1 MKVILALG
9 NPGDKYAQTRHNAGF
24 LVIDQLAA
32 GQSAQFSNKPKFFAD
47 IAELN
52 SFTVNSS
59 ASAKPP
65 VIIIPREKI
74 LLVKPTTYYNEV
86 GIAARALMDFYKLT
100 LDDLLIIHD
109 DTDLDFGKIRV
120 RKGGRDAGSN
130 GLKSLHAHIG
140 SDFWHIRIGTDNL
153 LRRQV
158 STDRFVMMNFNSDEL
173 TILKNWTI
181 PTAQTMIHDFLSDH
195 ISAISVKL

>member
-9 NPGDKYAQTRHNAGF
+9 NPGEKYAYTRHNAGF
-24 LVIDQLAA
+24 LIIDRLAA

-52 SFTVNSS
+52 M
-59 ASAKPP
+59 PG
-65 VIIIPREKI
+65 EKI

-86 GIAARALMDFYKLT
+86 GISARAILDFYKLT
-100 LDDLLIIHD
+100 LDDVLIIHD
-109 DTDLDFGKIRV
+109 DTALDFGKIRV

-140 SDFWHIRIGTDNL
+140 ADFWHIRIGTDNL
-153 LRRQV
+153 LRRQIGDV
-158 STDRFVMMNFNSDEL
+158 DFVLSKFNADEQK
-173 TILKNWTI
+173 ILRDWTI
-181 PTAQTMIHDFLSDH
+181 PEAIKLIGTFLDDT
-195 ISAISVKL
+195 IEPLSVKL

>member
-9 NPGDKYAQTRHNAGF
+9 NPGEKYVHTRHNAGF
-24 LVIDQLAA
+24 LVVDQLAA
-32 GQSAQFSNKPKFFAD
+32 EQGVQFSNKPKFSAD

-52 SFTVNSS
+52 MSG
-59 ASAKPP
+59 
-65 VIIIPREKI
+65 EKI

-86 GIAARALMDFYKLT
+86 GISARAILDFYKLT

-109 DTDLDFGKIRV
+109 DTALDFGKIRV

-153 LRRQV
+153 LRRQIGDV
-158 STDRFVMMNFNSDEL
+158 DFVLSKFNADER
-173 TILKNWTI
+173 TILRDWTI
-181 PTAQTMIHDFLSDH
+181 PESIKLIGTFLDDT
-195 ISAISVKL
+195 IEPLSVKL

>member
-9 NPGDKYAQTRHNAGF
+9 NPGDKYTYTRHNAGF
-24 LVIDQLAA
+24 LVVDQLAA
-32 GQSAQFSNKPKFFAD
+32 EQGAQFSNKPKFFAD

-52 SFTVNSS
+52 NVKL
-59 ASAKPP
+59 ASTANTKSRTTSPQ
-65 VIIIPREKI
+65 EKV

-86 GIAARALMDFYKLT
+86 GVAARALLDFYKLT
-100 LDDLLIIHD
+100 LDDVLIIHD
-109 DTDLDFGKIRV
+109 DTDLDFGKIRI

-181 PTAQTMIHDFLSDH
+181 PTAQTMIHNFLSDH

>member
-9 NPGDKYAQTRHNAGF
+9 NPGEKYVHTRHNAGF
-24 LVIDQLAA
+24 LVVNQLATE
-32 GQSAQFSNKPKFFAD
+32 QNAQFSNKPKFFSD

-52 SFTVNSS
+52 VSG
-59 ASAKPP
+59 
-65 VIIIPREKI
+65 EKI
-74 LLVKPTTYYNEV
+74 LLVKPNTYYNEV

-100 LDDLLIIHD
+100 LDDVLIIHD

-153 LRRQV
+153 LRRQIGDV
-158 STDRFVMMNFNSDEL
+158 DFVLSKFNADERI
-173 TILKNWTI
+173 ILRDWTI
-181 PTAQTMIHDFLSDH
+181 PESIKLIGTFLDDT
-195 ISAISVKL
+195 IEPLSVKL

>member
-9 NPGDKYAQTRHNAGF
+9 NPGEKYTNTRHNAGF
-24 LVIDQLAA
+24 LAIDKFASEQ
-32 GQSAQFSNKPKFFAD
+32 GKTFSNKPKFSAD

-52 SFTVNSS
+52 VSG
-59 ASAKPP
+59 
-65 VIIIPREKI
+65 EKI
-74 LLVKPTTYYNEV
+74 LLVKPTTFYNEV
-86 GIAARALMDFYKLT
+86 GISARAILDFYKLT

-109 DTDLDFGKIRV
+109 DTALDFGKIRV

-153 LRRQV
+153 LRRQIGDV
-158 STDRFVMMNFNSDEL
+158 DFVLSKFNADER
-173 TILKNWTI
+173 TILRDWTSPEAI
-181 PTAQTMIHDFLSDH
+181 KLIGTFLDDT
-195 ISAISVKL
+195 IEPLSVKL

>member
-9 NPGDKYAQTRHNAGF
+9 NPGEKYVHTRHNAGF
-24 LVIDQLAA
+24 LVVNQLAA
-32 GQSAQFSNKPKFFAD
+32 GQSAHFSNKPKFFAD

-52 SFTVNSS
+52 SFTVDS
-59 ASAKPP
+59 AASTKLP
-65 VIIIPREKI
+65 VTIPREKV
-74 LLVKPTTYYNEV
+74 LLVKPTTYYNNV
-86 GIAARALMDFYKLT
+86 GISARAIMDFYKLT

>member
-9 NPGDKYAQTRHNAGF
+9 NPGEKYVHTRHNAGF
-24 LVIDQLAA
+24 LVVNQLAA
-32 GQSAQFSNKPKFFAD
+32 EQGAQFSNKPKFFAD

-52 SFTVNSS
+52 MSG
-59 ASAKPP
+59 
-65 VIIIPREKI
+65 EKI

-86 GIAARALMDFYKLT
+86 GIAARAILDFYKLT

-140 SDFWHIRIGTDNL
+140 ADFWHIRIGTDNL

-173 TILKNWTI
+173 TILKNWAI

>member
-9 NPGDKYAQTRHNAGF
+9 NPGEKYAYTRHNAGF
-24 LVIDQLAA
+24 LVIDNLAA
-32 GQSAQFSNKPKFFAD
+32 GQSAQFSNKPKFSAD

-52 SFTVNSS
+52 SFTVDSA

-65 VIIIPREKI
+65 VTIPREKI
-74 LLVKPTTYYNEV
+74 LLVKPTTYYNDV
-86 GIAARALMDFYKLT
+86 GISARAILDFYKLA

-173 TILKNWTI
+173 TILKNWAI
-181 PTAQTMIHDFLSDH
+181 PTARTMIHDFLSDH

>member
-9 NPGDKYAQTRHNAGF
+9 NPGEKYVHTRHNAGF

-32 GQSAQFSNKPKFFAD
+32 GQSAHFSNKPKFFAD

-52 SFTVNSS
+52 SFTADSTANANSHTI
-59 ASAKPP
+59 
-65 VIIIPREKI
+65 VPREKI

-86 GIAARALMDFYKLT
+86 GISARAILDFYKLT
-100 LDDLLIIHD
+100 LDDLLVIHD

-173 TILKNWTI
+173 TILKNWAI
-181 PTAQTMIHDFLSDH
+181 PTARTMIHDFLSDH

>member
-9 NPGDKYAQTRHNAGF
+9 NPGEKYIHTRHNAGF
-24 LVIDQLAA
+24 LVIDQFAA
-32 GQSAQFSNKPKFFAD
+32 EQNAHFGNKPKFFAD

-52 SFTVNSS
+52 NVKPVSTADVKSRA
-59 ASAKPP
+59 ASPQ
-65 VIIIPREKI
+65 EKV

-100 LDDLLIIHD
+100 LDDILIIHD
-109 DTDLDFGKIRV
+109 DTALDFGKIRV

-140 SDFWHIRIGTDNL
+140 ADFWHIRIGTDNL

-173 TILKNWTI
+173 TILKNWAI
-181 PTAQTMIHDFLSDH
+181 PTARTMIHDFLSDH

>member
-9 NPGDKYAQTRHNAGF
+9 NPGEKYVHTRHNAGF
-24 LVIDQLAA
+24 LVIDHLAA
-32 GQSAQFSNKPKFFAD
+32 GQSAHFSNKPKFFAD

-52 SFTVNSS
+52 SFTVDS
-59 ASAKPP
+59 AASTKLPIA
-65 VIIIPREKI
+65 ITREKV

-86 GIAARALMDFYKLT
+86 GISARAILDFYKLT
-100 LDDLLIIHD
+100 LDDLLVIHD

-140 SDFWHIRIGTDNL
+140 ADFWHIRIGTDNL

-173 TILKNWTI
+173 TILKNWAI
-181 PTAQTMIHDFLSDH
+181 PTARTMIHDFLSDH

>member
-9 NPGDKYAQTRHNAGF
+9 NPGDKYVHTRHNAGF

-32 GQSAQFSNKPKFFAD
+32 EQSAQFSNKPKFSAD

-52 SFTVNSS
+52 ISG
-59 ASAKPP
+59 
-65 VIIIPREKI
+65 EKI

-86 GIAARALMDFYKLT
+86 GIAAQAILDFYKLT

-153 LRRQV
+153 LRRQIGNV
-158 STDRFVMMNFNSDEL
+158 DFVLSKFNADEQKIL
-173 TILKNWTI
+173 RDWIIPESIKLIGTFLDDTIE
-181 PTAQTMIHDFLSDH
+181 PLS
-195 ISAISVKL
+195 IKL

>member
-9 NPGDKYAQTRHNAGF
+9 NPGEKYTYTRHNAGF

-32 GQSAQFSNKPKFFAD
+32 GQSAHFSNKPKFFAD

-52 SFTVNSS
+52 NVKL
-59 ASAKPP
+59 ASTANAKSRTASPQ
-65 VIIIPREKI
+65 EKV

-109 DTDLDFGKIRV
+109 DTALDFGKIRV
-120 RKGGRDAGSN
+120 RKGGESAGNN
-130 GLKSLHAHIG
+130 GLKSLHRHVG

-153 LRRQV
+153 LRRQIGDV
-158 STDRFVMMNFNSDEL
+158 DFVLSKFNADER
-173 TILKNWTI
+173 TILQNWVI
-181 PTAQTMIHDFLSDH
+181 QIGRAH
-195 ISAISVKL
+195 V

>member
-9 NPGDKYAQTRHNAGF
+9 NPGEKYAYTRHNAGF
-24 LVIDQLAA
+24 LVIDNLAA
-32 GQSAQFSNKPKFFAD
+32 GQSAQFSNKPKFSAD

-52 SFTVNSS
+52 SFTVDSA

-65 VIIIPREKI
+65 VTIPREKI
-74 LLVKPTTYYNEV
+74 LLVKPTTYYNDV
-86 GIAARALMDFYKLT
+86 GISARAILDFYKLA

-173 TILKNWTI
+173 TILKNWAI

>member
-1 MKVILALG
+1 MNVILALG
-9 NPGDKYAQTRHNAGF
+9 NPGDKYTYTRHNAGF
-24 LVIDQLAA
+24 LVVDQLAA
-32 GQSAQFSNKPKFFAD
+32 EQGAQFSNKPKFSSD

-52 SFTVNSS
+52 ISG
-59 ASAKPP
+59 
-65 VIIIPREKI
+65 EKT

-86 GIAARALMDFYKLT
+86 GIAARTLMDFYKLT
-100 LDDLLIIHD
+100 LNDILIVHD
-109 DTDLDFGKIRV
+109 DTALDFGKIRV

-173 TILKNWTI
+173 TILKNWAI

>member
-9 NPGDKYAQTRHNAGF
+9 NPGDKYTYTRHNAGF
-24 LVIDQLAA
+24 LVVDQLAA

-52 SFTVNSS
+52 SVKLASTADAKSS
-59 ASAKPP
+59 TASPQ
-65 VIIIPREKI
+65 EKV

-86 GIAARALMDFYKLT
+86 GVAARALMDFYKLT
-100 LDDLLIIHD
+100 LDDLLVIHD

-130 GLKSLHAHIG
+130 GLKSLHTHIG
-140 SDFWHIRIGTDNL
+140 ADFWHIRIGTDNL
-153 LRRQV
+153 LRRQIGDV
-158 STDRFVMMNFNSDEL
+158 DFVLSKFNADEQK
-173 TILKNWTI
+173 ILRDWTI
-181 PTAQTMIHDFLSDH
+181 PESIKMIGTFLDGT
-195 ISAISVKL
+195 IEPISVKL

>member
-9 NPGDKYAQTRHNAGF
+9 NPGEKHVHTRHNAGF

-47 IAELN
+47 ITELN
-52 SFTVNSS
+52 NVKL
-59 ASAKPP
+59 ASTANTKSRTTSPQ
-65 VIIIPREKI
+65 EKV

-109 DTDLDFGKIRV
+109 DTALDFGKIRV

-130 GLKSLHAHIG
+130 GLKSLHTHIG
-140 SDFWHIRIGTDNL
+140 TDFWHIRIGTDNL
-153 LRRQV
+153 LRRQIGDV
-158 STDRFVMMNFNSDEL
+158 DFVISKFNADERK
-173 TILKNWTI
+173 ILRDWTI
-181 PTAQTMIHDFLSDH
+181 PESIKLIGTFLNGT
-195 ISAISVKL
+195 IKPLSVKL

>member
-9 NPGDKYAQTRHNAGF
+9 NPGEKYVHTRHNAGF

-32 GQSAQFSNKPKFFAD
+32 GQSAHFSNKPKFSAN

-52 SFTVNSS
+52 MSG
-59 ASAKPP
+59 
-65 VIIIPREKI
+65 EKI

-86 GIAARALMDFYKLT
+86 GISARAILDFYKST

-109 DTDLDFGKIRV
+109 DTALDFGKIRV

-153 LRRQV
+153 LRRQIGDV
-158 STDRFVMMNFNSDEL
+158 DFVLSKFNTDEQK
-173 TILKNWTI
+173 ILRDWTI
-181 PTAQTMIHDFLSDH
+181 PESIKLIGTFLDDT
-195 ISAISVKL
+195 IEPLSVKL

>member
-9 NPGDKYAQTRHNAGF
+9 NPGDKYAYTRHNTGF

-32 GQSAQFSNKPKFFAD
+32 GQSAQFSNKPKFSAN

-52 SFTVNSS
+52 MSG
-59 ASAKPP
+59 
-65 VIIIPREKI
+65 EKI

-86 GIAARALMDFYKLT
+86 GISARAILDFYKLT

-109 DTDLDFGKIRV
+109 DTALDFGKIRV

-130 GLKSLHAHIG
+130 GLKSLHTHIG
-140 SDFWHIRIGTDNL
+140 ADFWHIRIGTDNL
-153 LRRQV
+153 LRRQIGDV
-158 STDRFVMMNFNSDEL
+158 DFVLSKFNADEQK
-173 TILKNWTI
+173 ILRDWTI
-181 PTAQTMIHDFLSDH
+181 PESIKLIGTFLDDT
-195 ISAISVKL
+195 IEPISVKL

>member
-9 NPGDKYAQTRHNAGF
+9 NPGDKYAYTRHNAGF

-52 SFTVNSS
+52 MSG
-59 ASAKPP
+59 K
-65 VIIIPREKI
+65 KI

-86 GIAARALMDFYKLT
+86 GISARAILDFYKLT

-109 DTDLDFGKIRV
+109 DTALDFGKIRV

-153 LRRQV
+153 LRRQIGDV
-158 STDRFVMMNFNSDEL
+158 DFVLSKFNADER
-173 TILKNWTI
+173 TILRDWTSPEAI
-181 PTAQTMIHDFLSDH
+181 KLIGTFLDDT
-195 ISAISVKL
+195 IEPISVKL

>member
-9 NPGDKYAQTRHNAGF
+9 NPGEKYVHTRHNAGF
-24 LVIDQLAA
+24 LIIDQLAA
-32 GQSAQFSNKPKFFAD
+32 GQNAQFSNKPKFFAD

-52 SFTVNSS
+52 SVKLASTADAKSS
-59 ASAKPP
+59 TASPQ
-65 VIIIPREKI
+65 EKV

-86 GIAARALMDFYKLT
+86 GVAARVLMDFYKLT
-100 LDDLLIIHD
+100 LDDLLVIHD
-109 DTDLDFGKIRV
+109 DTDLDFGKIRI

-173 TILKNWTI
+173 TILKNWAI
-181 PTAQTMIHDFLSDH
+181 PTVQTMIHDFLSDQ

>member
-9 NPGDKYAQTRHNAGF
+9 NPGEKYAYTRHNTGF

-32 GQSAQFSNKPKFFAD
+32 EQNAQFSNKPKFFAD

-52 SFTVNSS
+52 SFTVNSAANANS
-59 ASAKPP
+59 HTI
-65 VIIIPREKI
+65 VPREKI

-86 GIAARALMDFYKLT
+86 GISARAVLDFYKLT

-109 DTDLDFGKIRV
+109 DTALDFGKIRV

-140 SDFWHIRIGTDNL
+140 ADFWHIRIGTDNL
-153 LRRQV
+153 LRRQIGDV
-158 STDRFVMMNFNSDEL
+158 DFVLSKFNTDERTVLRD
-173 TILKNWTI
+173 WTI
-181 PTAQTMIHDFLSDH
+181 PESIKMIGTFLDDT
-195 ISAISVKL
+195 IEPLSVKL

>member
-9 NPGDKYAQTRHNAGF
+9 NPGEKYIHTRHNAGF
-24 LVIDQLAA
+24 LVVDQLAA
-32 GQSAQFSNKPKFFAD
+32 GQSAHFSNKPKFFAD

-52 SFTVNSS
+52 MFG
-59 ASAKPP
+59 
-65 VIIIPREKI
+65 EKI

-86 GIAARALMDFYKLT
+86 GISARAILDFYKLA

-153 LRRQV
+153 LRRQIGDV
-158 STDRFVMMNFNSDEL
+158 DFVLSKFNTDERK
-173 TILKNWTI
+173 ILRDWTI
-181 PTAQTMIHDFLSDH
+181 PEAIKLISTFLDGT
-195 ISAISVKL
+195 IEPLSVKL

>member
-9 NPGDKYAQTRHNAGF
+9 NPGEKYVHTRHNAGF
-24 LVIDQLAA
+24 LVVNQLATE
-32 GQSAQFSNKPKFFAD
+32 QNAQFSNKPKFFSD

-52 SFTVNSS
+52 VSG
-59 ASAKPP
+59 
-65 VIIIPREKI
+65 EKI
-74 LLVKPTTYYNEV
+74 LLVKPNTYYNEV

-100 LDDLLIIHD
+100 LDDVLIIHD

-153 LRRQV
+153 LRRQIGDV
-158 STDRFVMMNFNSDEL
+158 DFVLSKFNADEQK
-173 TILKNWTI
+173 ILRDWTI
-181 PTAQTMIHDFLSDH
+181 PESIKLIGTFLDDT
-195 ISAISVKL
+195 IEPLSVKL

>member
-9 NPGDKYAQTRHNAGF
+9 NPGEKYVHTRHNAGF
-24 LVIDQLAA
+24 LVIDQLAT
-32 GQSAQFSNKPKFFAD
+32 GQSAHFSNKPKFSAN

-52 SFTVNSS
+52 MSG
-59 ASAKPP
+59 
-65 VIIIPREKI
+65 EKI

-86 GIAARALMDFYKLT
+86 GISARAILDFYKLT

-173 TILKNWTI
+173 TILKNWAI
-181 PTAQTMIHDFLSDH
+181 PTAQTMIRGFLSDQ

>member
-9 NPGDKYAQTRHNAGF
+9 NPGDNYTYTRHNAGF
-24 LVIDQLAA
+24 LVVDQLAA
-32 GQSAQFSNKPKFFAD
+32 EQGAQFSNKPKFSAD

-52 SFTVNSS
+52 MSG
-59 ASAKPP
+59 A
-65 VIIIPREKI
+65 KI

-86 GIAARALMDFYKLT
+86 GAAARAILDFYKLT
-100 LDDLLIIHD
+100 LADLLIIHD
-109 DTDLDFGKIRV
+109 DADLDFGKIRV

-173 TILKNWTI
+173 TILKNWAI

>member
-9 NPGDKYAQTRHNAGF
+9 NPGEKYVHTRHNAGF

-32 GQSAQFSNKPKFFAD
+32 GQSAHFSNKPKFSAN

-52 SFTVNSS
+52 MSG
-59 ASAKPP
+59 
-65 VIIIPREKI
+65 EKI

-86 GIAARALMDFYKLT
+86 GISARAILDFYKST

-109 DTDLDFGKIRV
+109 DTALDFGKIRV

-153 LRRQV
+153 LRRQIGDV
-158 STDRFVMMNFNSDEL
+158 DFVLSKFNADEQK
-173 TILKNWTI
+173 ILRDWTI
-181 PTAQTMIHDFLSDH
+181 PESIKLIGTFLDDTIEPLS
-195 ISAISVKL
+195 IKL

>member
-9 NPGDKYAQTRHNAGF
+9 NPGEKYVHTRHNAGF

-32 GQSAQFSNKPKFFAD
+32 GQSAQFSNKPKFSANV
-47 IAELN
+47 AELN
-52 SFTVNSS
+52 ISG
-59 ASAKPP
+59 
-65 VIIIPREKI
+65 EKI

-86 GIAARALMDFYKLT
+86 GISARAILDFYKST

-130 GLKSLHAHIG
+130 GLKSLHTHIG
-140 SDFWHIRIGTDNL
+140 ADFWHIRIGTDNL
-153 LRRQV
+153 LHRQISDV
-158 STDRFVMMNFNSDEL
+158 DFVLSKFNADEQK
-173 TILKNWTI
+173 ILRDWTI
-181 PTAQTMIHDFLSDH
+181 PESIKLIDTFLDDT
-195 ISAISVKL
+195 IEPLSVKL

>member
-9 NPGDKYAQTRHNAGF
+9 NPGEKYVHTRHNAGF
-24 LVIDQLAA
+24 LVIDQFAA
-32 GQSAQFSNKPKFFAD
+32 EQNAHFSNKPKFFAD

-52 SFTVNSS
+52 SFTVNSA
-59 ASAKPP
+59 ASAKLP
-65 VIIIPREKI
+65 IAIPREKI

-86 GIAARALMDFYKLT
+86 GVAARALMDFYKLT
-100 LDDLLIIHD
+100 LDNLLIIHD
-109 DTDLDFGKIRV
+109 DTALDFGKIRV

-130 GLKSLHAHIG
+130 GLKSLHTHIG

-173 TILKNWTI
+173 TILKNWAI
-181 PTAQTMIHDFLSDH
+181 PTARTMIHDFLSDH

>member
-9 NPGDKYAQTRHNAGF
+9 NPGEKYVHTRHNAGL
-24 LVIDQLAA
+24 LVIDHLAA
-32 GQSAQFSNKPKFFAD
+32 GQSAHFSNKPKFSAN

-52 SFTVNSS
+52 MSG
-59 ASAKPP
+59 
-65 VIIIPREKI
+65 EKI

-86 GIAARALMDFYKLT
+86 GITARAILDFYKLT

-109 DTDLDFGKIRV
+109 DTALDFGKIRV

-140 SDFWHIRIGTDNL
+140 ADFWHIRIGTDNL
-153 LRRQV
+153 LRRQIGDV
-158 STDRFVMMNFNSDEL
+158 DFVLSKFNADEQK
-173 TILKNWTI
+173 ILRDWTI
-181 PTAQTMIHDFLSDH
+181 PEAIKLISTFLDDT
-195 ISAISVKL
+195 IEPLSVKL

>member
-9 NPGDKYAQTRHNAGF
+9 NPGDKYAYTRHNAGF
-24 LVIDQLAA
+24 LVIDRLAA

-47 IAELN
+47 IAKLN
-52 SFTVNSS
+52 NVKL
-59 ASAKPP
+59 ASTANAKSRTASPQ
-65 VIIIPREKI
+65 EKV

-86 GIAARALMDFYKLT
+86 GVAARALMDFYKLT
-100 LDDLLIIHD
+100 LDDLLVIHD
-109 DTDLDFGKIRV
+109 DTDLDFGKIRI

-173 TILKNWTI
+173 TILKNWAI
-181 PTAQTMIHDFLSDH
+181 PTVQTMIHDFLSDQ